1 MSRQQAK
8 TSYSRQQGRKPHTD
22 RNRAYIEGN
31 TVRKLDAVPNRYPD
45 AHEERERK
53 EKERRAN
60 RAAKHNRQR
69 AMQMGPG
76 YVLFLTAAVCV
87 TLGVC
92 LIYVQLQ
99 SDINGRMKHIASL
112 ESEMLDLKTG
122 NEATL
127 RRIETSVNLEEIR
140 SKALNEMGM
149 VYPTK
154 DQIIYYDVD
163 LNDYMNQY
171 QDIPEK

>member
-1 MSRQQAK
+1 
-8 TSYSRQQGRKPHTD
+8 
-22 RNRAYIEGN
+22 
-31 TVRKLDAVPNRYPD
+31 
-45 AHEERERK
+45 
-53 EKERRAN
+53 
-60 RAAKHNRQR
+60 
-69 AMQMGPG
+69 MQMGPG